1 MAKQNKSTSRKAAP
15 KADRGGASKPGD
27 KLRIQGHG
35 ADRANAADERVAA
48 AAGAG
53 FEARDADERAGAE
66 GGRDN
71 EREPSAVRDVRK
83 QGR

>member
-1 MAKQNKSTSRKAAP
+1 MAKQNKSTSRKAVP

-35 ADRANAADERVAA
+35 ADRAGAADERVAA

-71 EREPSAVRDVRK
+71 ERKPSDVRDVRK